1 MILVCAAKVVA
12 LLRAVAAQRARSVAF
27 AMGLQE
33 RLGAKSLVS
42 PLQPEVLRMVLHL
55 V

>member
-1 MILVCAAKVVA
+1 MRRVAKERV
-12 LLRAVAAQRARSVAF
+12 RSVAF
-27 AMGLQE
+27 AMGLHE
-33 RLGAKSLVS
+33 RLGAKSLVR